1 MDYAIVRKILVDC
14 LRRDREDYPRSNVL
28 TVAHDNDRSLLHRG
42 KFYSPL
48 IDTIEDDLAKRGV
61 RCVSVARI
69 ISNIKG
75 AIAYGRVYSPEG
87 RFARALIQKRL
98 LALANR
104 GRYPYSSLEEQAWGS
119 VLDRV
124 GARKVFGIL
133 PSRELCVACRKR
145 DIWVADVQHGVIAD
159 THPWYGETFRR
170 DDPLEFL
177 PNAFLCW
184 DPGSETVLAKWAHA
198 KTVRTHVIGNRWL
211 ARFVARSVDD
221 EMVRDLMAGYP
232 LPAVDPLHRPRILVT
247 LSWGEDNIP
256 NGFIAPG
263 LEAAI
268 RRTAGRYQWLIRLHP
283 NQLRG
288 FATDE
293 GPKFIEYFKQNL
305 AGSAEWER
313 PTHAPLPIVL
323 SEIDLHVSW
332 QSSVAIEAAQMG
344 TKPPC

>member
-1 MDYAIVRKILVDC
+1 
-14 LRRDREDYPRSNVL
+14 
-28 TVAHDNDRSLLHRG
+28 
-42 KFYSPL
+42 
-48 IDTIEDDLAKRGV
+48 
-61 RCVSVARI
+61 
-69 ISNIKG
+69 
-75 AIAYGRVYSPEG
+75 
-87 RFARALIQKRL
+87 
-98 LALANR
+98 
-104 GRYPYSSLEEQAWGS
+104 
-119 VLDRV
+119 
-124 GARKVFGIL
+124 
-133 PSRELCVACRKR
+133 
-145 DIWVADVQHGVIAD
+145 
-159 THPWYGETFRR
+159 
-170 DDPLEFL
+170 
-177 PNAFLCW
+177 
-184 DPGSETVLAKWAHA
+184 
-198 KTVRTHVIGNRWL
+198 
-211 ARFVARSVDD
+211 
-221 EMVRDLMAGYP
+221 MAGYP

-344 TKPPC
+344 IKTALLNPRLRSQGANEDYYGFYPGAGLVDLAEETEEAITGWVERNVGSKQTGEAFERYDAEYRRVLDFLCHDSRPSVDAGTGRLAPRAGSDGVPAPSRVCVRHERLRAASRLHDGGGSPWRASGFSAPKGPRGAGK